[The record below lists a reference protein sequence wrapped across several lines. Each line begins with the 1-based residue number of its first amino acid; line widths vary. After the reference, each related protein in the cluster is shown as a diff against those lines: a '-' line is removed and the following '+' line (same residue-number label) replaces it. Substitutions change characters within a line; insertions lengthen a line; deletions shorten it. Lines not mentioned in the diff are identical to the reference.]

1 MNPAKLEFKFLDS
14 PLIATNV
21 KNNLY
26 TLMVIDHSNIPTSLK
41 AHLGIY
47 GKKHLIFDLISP
59 FQGMAITDKKGKI
72 INEGQQL
79 SLANLY
85 GMRIISTS
93 SFETGLNIKN
103 SLKKD
108 VAISKEIIET
118 TKPFISYKDEIVRL
132 YYLSDA
138 MDFRNTVTIEL
149 SEGRKK
155 QSYKISGFSHTL
167 DVSNQLQGEV
177 SIYSSNDTLEL
188 FAVPINC
195 TADKIEPIA
204 LLEINQTYKIPII
217 EDQYQFIIISSKN
230 QGNQLMPRFICTS
243 ESFVGIDKNERI
255 NNFHEELNR
264 SNFTDEIW
272 IQLLAYYKICVQF
285 DIPFS
290 TFDHLRA
297 ISRSSGIASRAFFFL
312 GINQPDPIEFI
323 QKYIPEMEKDLGF
336 CFHWISK
343 FDWEKAIIEI
353 NEPDQFKYHSHI
365 AELLLSYMDDNGL
378 KELFK
383 YINGTPI
390 ESGSIHQSRI
400 IDMRSQL
407 GTRVLDELPY
417 NSPKINDNYGIQIE
431 QNHQVRLLLQSPIAV
446 AESITGLHKEYPIWG
461 GDEKREVIRRNI
473 QYCQYLIPDFYN
485 KTILH
490 VLKKS

>member
-1 MNPAKLEFKFLDS
+1 
-14 PLIATNV
+14 
-21 KNNLY
+21 
-26 TLMVIDHSNIPTSLK
+26 
-41 AHLGIY
+41 
-47 GKKHLIFDLISP
+47 
-59 FQGMAITDKKGKI
+59 
-72 INEGQQL
+72 
-79 SLANLY
+79 
-85 GMRIISTS
+85 
-93 SFETGLNIKN
+93 
-103 SLKKD
+103 
-108 VAISKEIIET
+108 
-118 TKPFISYKDEIVRL
+118 
-132 YYLSDA
+132 
-138 MDFRNTVTIEL
+138 
-149 SEGRKK
+149 
-155 QSYKISGFSHTL
+155 
-167 DVSNQLQGEV
+167 
-177 SIYSSNDTLEL
+177 
-188 FAVPINC
+188 
-195 TADKIEPIA
+195 
-204 LLEINQTYKIPII
+204 
-217 EDQYQFIIISSKN
+217 
-230 QGNQLMPRFICTS
+230 MPRFICTS